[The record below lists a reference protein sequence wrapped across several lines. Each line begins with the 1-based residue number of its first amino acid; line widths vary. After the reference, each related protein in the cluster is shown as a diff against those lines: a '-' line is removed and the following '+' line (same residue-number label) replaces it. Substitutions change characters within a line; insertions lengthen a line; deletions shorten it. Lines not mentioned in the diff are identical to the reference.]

1 MSFSLMIVMNKYSSI
16 NISEKSVYLA
26 IMTKPND
33 LFISLALPNILL
45 SFYDHYRNTGQ
56 NHSLFE

>member
-1 MSFSLMIVMNKYSSI
+1 MIVMNKYSSI

-33 LFISLALPNILL
+33 LFISLALPKILL